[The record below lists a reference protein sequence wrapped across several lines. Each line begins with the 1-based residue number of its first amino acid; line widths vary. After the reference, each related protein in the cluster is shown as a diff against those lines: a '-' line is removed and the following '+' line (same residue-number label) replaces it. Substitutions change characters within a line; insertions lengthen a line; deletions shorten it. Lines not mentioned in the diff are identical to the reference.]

1 MKIREQRNKF
11 LDQPILRTKSQNEK
25 VEGTKIKKPSAVQ
38 SLLLQAV
45 NDYQNDSVL
54 NMKTDGTTRKRQPL
68 LIKKRVMSN
77 LEPVN

>member
-1 MKIREQRNKF
+1 
-11 LDQPILRTKSQNEK
+11 
-25 VEGTKIKKPSAVQ
+25 
-38 SLLLQAV
+38 V